1 MTDAFYRLR
10 FANLGFGDPPFDVD
24 GALSEPAVKTPGARP
39 TCQSL
44 LRFEHWRLFTLGRT
58 HVIKSAALRVTT
70 DLRAAI
76 RGIRFTVERSTP
88 SRDLPRVLGT
98 RARILSTRG
107 IPRSCVT
114 DVITRIEAWH
124 LHITASAVCTGA

>member
-1 MTDAFYRLR
+1 M
-10 FANLGFGDPPFDVD
+10 
-24 GALSEPAVKTPGARP
+24 
-39 TCQSL
+39 
-44 LRFEHWRLFTLGRT
+44 
-58 HVIKSAALRVTT
+58 IKSAALRVTT

-124 LHITASAVCTGA
+124 LHITALDQLCALAREARGLARPLAATKHAPRRDACT